1 MNPMVLVR
9 ARSSSSLDEDELSE
23 LLVRGEVDP
32 GTHQIAEAETGEV
45 SRHDLRIDIWIA
57 GCPPSMSFP
66 VALVNRSGLPRSRLA
81 LD

>member
-1 MNPMVLVR
+1 MVLER

-23 LLVRGEVDP
+23 LLVREVDP

-45 SRHDLRIDIWIA
+45 SRHGLRIDIWIA
-57 GCPPSMSFP
+57 GCAPSMSFP
-66 VALVNRSGLPRSRLA
+66 VALVNRSGLPRIGLA